1 MTPTRRRRL
10 IAVALILVG
19 VGLASALALRAFQEN
34 ILFFYDPSQVVSGEA
49 PVDRVFRIGGMVTE
63 GSVVHETG
71 VLNVVFD
78 VTDFSETVTVNY
90 AGLLPDLFR
99 EGQGVIAIGRLND
112 DGVFVADEVLAKH
125 DETYMPPEVAESLK
139 EKHGSSTPETQ

>member
-71 VLNVVFD
+71 V
-78 VTDFSETVTVNY
+78 
-90 AGLLPDLFR
+90 
-99 EGQGVIAIGRLND
+99 
-112 DGVFVADEVLAKH
+112 
-125 DETYMPPEVAESLK
+125 
-139 EKHGSSTPETQ
+139 